1 MDALVSRVLYRIA
14 SVLIVVLDLGHTS
27 GYPWSDP
34 AWGVDLHA
42 MQSSHFNVLGF
53 SRTYWNFY
61 VGFGLSITVF
71 LLLPALIAWQ
81 LGNASPADR
90 PRRITAWVLVL
101 SFAAITLLDWMF
113 FFTIP
118 LVMSAGVTLCLI
130 TAMLLAPSAPR
141 VTNTP
146 AV

>member
-90 PRRITAWVLVL
+90 RGASPH
-101 SFAAITLLDWMF
+101 
-113 FFTIP
+113 
-118 LVMSAGVTLCLI
+118 GC
-130 TAMLLAPSAPR
+130 
-141 VTNTP
+141 
-146 AV
+146 